1 MILNREAIT
10 EASPKVLSLLEKSV
24 MDKMSALGTPLVDW
38 DVETDC
44 LVESMRAN
52 AFTSCGSD
60 SDLFKYLY
68 AIIDS
73 SLIRWFL
80 QSPRSPMKEGEIE
93 LAPIPKITPAEQ
105 RPFIRIVDEILKA
118 KAADPDADTSELE
131 ESIDWLVYDLYD
143 LTDEETAVIADYF
156 WEGEMSQEEEDA
168 AFVKMMEEASKEEG
182 FVSREEIMAILRGED
197 EG

>member
-1 MILNREAIT
+1 MPPNRADV
-10 EASPKVLSLLEKSV
+10 SPKVLSPSEESV
-24 MDKMSALGTPLVDW
+24 MDKMNALGTPLGDW
-38 DVETDC
+38 GIETDC
-44 LVESMRAN
+44 LVESMCAN
-52 AFTSCGSD
+52 AFTSRGSD

-68 AIIDS
+68 AIMNS

-80 QSPRSPMKEGEIE
+80 QSSRPPMKEGEIE
-93 LAPIPKITPAEQ
+93 PAPIPKITPAEQ
-105 RPFIRIVDEILKA
+105 RPFIHLVDQILKA

-156 WEGEMSQEEEDA
+156 WEGEMSLEEEDA